1 MKLSAASLPAI
12 EGGYPVRDSFLPFGT
27 PSITDAEIDEVVAT
41 LRSGWIGS
49 GEKVQRFERE
59 FGSYVGA
66 DHAVAVNSCTAA
78 LNLSLLAA
86 GCGEGDEVITS
97 ALTFAA
103 TANAIVHTRAK
114 PVLADIDPQTL
125 NVTASTI
132 EPHITSRTRA
142 ILPVHFGGLP
152 CELDEIYRLAL
163 EHGLTVIE
171 DCAHAV
177 GAEYRGRMIGSSQGF
192 CCFSFYA
199 NKNLTTAEGGMVTT
213 PDAAAAALVSEW
225 RLHGLDQDAWKRFHA
240 KELNLSWCTYPGFK
254 YNLTD
259 LAASMGIHQLRRLP
273 AMLATR
279 EEYAALLDPVI
290 DSYSGIRRQF
300 RPSDIREG
308 RHALHLYVMI
318 VNPAAF
324 KVDRNHLVAALRAE
338 NIGAAIHYEPIQ
350 RHPFYRDLLS
360 IEDDEVPVASEV
372 GSHILSLPLTPSM
385 SQEDLQDVMAAL
397 EKVLRFYRR

>member
-1 MKLSAASLPAI
+1 MPAADLPAI
-12 EGGYPVRDSFLPFGT
+12 EGGPPVRDSFLPFGT
-27 PSITDAEIDEVVAT
+27 PSITEAEIDEVVAT

-49 GEKVQRFERE
+49 GEKVQRFEGE

-78 LNLSLLAA
+78 LHLSLLAA
-86 GCGEGDEVITS
+86 GCCEGDEVITS

-114 PVLADIDPQTL
+114 PVLADIDPATL

-142 ILPVHFGGLP
+142 LIPVHFGGLP
-152 CELDEIYRLAL
+152 CELDDIYQLAA
-163 EHGLTVIE
+163 ENGLTVIE

-177 GAEYRGRMIGSSQGF
+177 GAEYRGRMIGNSKGS

-213 PDAAAAALVSEW
+213 PDADVAERVSEW
-225 RLHGLDQDAWKRFHA
+225 RLHGLDRDAWKRFHA

-259 LAASMGIHQLRRLP
+259 LAASMGIHQLQRLP

-290 DSYSGIRRQF
+290 DSYPEIRRQF
-300 RPSDIREG
+300 RSSDIGES
-308 RHALHLYVMI
+308 RHALHLYVI
-318 VNPAAF
+318 IIDPQAF
-324 KVDRNHLVAALRAE
+324 TVERNHLVAALRAE
-338 NIGAAIHYEPIQ
+338 NVGAAIHYEPLQ
-350 RHPFYRDLLS
+350 RHPFYRNLLS
-360 IEDDEVPVASEV
+360 IEDDDVPDASEV
-372 GSHILSLPLTPSM
+372 GSNILSLPLTPSM
-385 SQEDLQDVMAAL
+385 TKEDLLDVIAAL